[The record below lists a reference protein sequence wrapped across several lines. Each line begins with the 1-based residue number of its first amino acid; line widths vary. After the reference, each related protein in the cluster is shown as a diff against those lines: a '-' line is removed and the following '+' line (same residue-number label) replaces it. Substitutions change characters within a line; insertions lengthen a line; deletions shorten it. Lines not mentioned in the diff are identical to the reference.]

1 MPSRT
6 RPSRRCAP
14 GRGQGCS
21 AAHTVCRQATTALPE
36 PTPQRTPHVTT
47 ASIPPHCQPPAPAAP
62 RRRSIGLAAH
72 ASARKQPGASA
83 TAPAATATAGPRAR
97 CARGDRP
104 AIARRARTAD
114 RTRPAGADAERERHR
129 VASGGI
135 GRHRRTS
142 PAGGKNLLIEA
153 HHQIDNGSDRRR
165 ARRLIAARPER
176 AQNRLVELPGAVLLA
191 MSLSGA
197 SRSSLR
203 AVVGLASPL
212 P

>member
-14 GRGQGCS
+14 GRGRGCS
-21 AAHTVCRQATTALPE
+21 AAHTVCRQATTLPE
-36 PTPQRTPHVTT
+36 PTPPRTSHVTT
-47 ASIPPHCQPPAPAAP
+47 TSSPPRRQPPGPAAP
-62 RRRSIGLAAH
+62 RRRSVSLAAH
-72 ASARKQPGASA
+72 AGARAQPGATA
-83 TAPAATATAGPRAR
+83 TAPAATDAAGPRSR
-97 CARGDRP
+97 RARGGRP

-114 RTRPAGADAERERHR
+114 RTRPAGADAEREWHR

-135 GRHRRTS
+135 GGHRWTS
-142 PAGGKNLLIEA
+142 PAGGKNLLIDA
-153 HHQIDNGSDRRR
+153 HHRIDNGSGRRR
-165 ARRLIAARPER
+165 ARRLIVARPGL

-191 MSLSGA
+191 VSLSGA

-203 AVVGLASPL
+203 AVVGPASPL